1 LETFSTRNDLDRC
14 ANLMTIGQL
23 IKERKRTKSAQLG
36 DRLIGMDTAMGSF
49 LNVLLASFFFFF
61 FFFFFFLKK
70 KFIVFFGTKRRH
82 CETKLKN

>member
-1 LETFSTRNDLDRC
+1 
-14 ANLMTIGQL
+14 MTIGQL

-61 FFFFFFLKK
+61 FFFFFLKK
-70 KFIVFFGTKRRH
+70 IYSIFWDKK
-82 CETKLKN
+82 ETLRN